1 MKFALG
7 LLVGL
12 AVGAGIALIVAPGDP
27 RELPSGVAEL
37 IGRGKAILESAVDE
51 GRRAA
56 DDQRQ
61 TLQSQV
67 SS

>member
-12 AVGAGIALIVAPGDP
+12 AIGAGIALVIAPGEAA
-27 RELPSGVAEL
+27 ELPSGVAEL
-37 IGRGKAILESAVDE
+37 IGRGKAILESAIDE
-51 GRRAA
+51 GRRVA

-61 TLQSQV
+61 TLQSQATN
-67 SS
+67 

>member
-1 MKFALG
+1 VKFALG
-7 LLVGL
+7 MLVGL
-12 AVGAGIALIVAPGDP
+12 AVGAAIAFVILPGEAS
-27 RELPSGVAEL
+27 ELPSNVAEL

-67 SS
+67 TN